1 MAFLFGKL
9 ADRKKTDA
17 PSPDI
22 TEPPSPPPPKP
33 KPPPPGTLLTHEDRL
48 DLLVSDISSRAPPRL
63 AEAILKAAPV
73 LTPVAVVLIKVLNVV
88 GPVYIRLFSLIYAF
102 LAALPYDLFQAAM
115 GLGLC
120 FFGGGY
126 CASIAAAEAFY
137 MTGWSTTRQQLQHI
151 YEEAVAMSEAQTK
164 DDAKDEDGDGVA
176 DVNQI
181 PTSEL
186 LERKVR
192 VAAGA
197 VRDPQRLSAALGGL
211 YVGWLSVQG
220 VLRVQ
225 FAKTINLAL
234 SCSQFVEYYVCKL
247 LLPLVAPLLS
257 TEFRAWLPVGI
268 KTGTKAIFV
277 YFAWKLQ
284 EVVSAAQSGL
294 RGGLLFSRG
303 VCAWLNRRGHKS
315 FLGLSLEPDKTYLD
329 EAVGYVLAAL
339 GFYVQWQFGFGI
351 PFPFSLVMLPL
362 DAVEWYVRWSVTSD
376 GANGA

>member
-1 MAFLFGKL
+1 MCGALAAEQQRYILIFFRFHPGFIALEVKNPPRRRSLGHVMAFLFGKL

-73 LTPVAVVLIKVLNVV
+73 LTPVCDYAARSPHPFDGRRSDAFLPHRPQVAVVLIKVLNVV

-164 DDAKDEDGDGVA
+164 ERRGGVTCGGDA
-176 DVNQI
+176 
-181 PTSEL
+181 S
-186 LERKVR
+186 
-192 VAAGA
+192 
-197 VRDPQRLSAALGGL
+197 
-211 YVGWLSVQG
+211 
-220 VLRVQ
+220 
-225 FAKTINLAL
+225 NLPV
-234 SCSQFVEYYVCKL
+234 SL
-247 LLPLVAPLLS
+247 LLPLLGRREGRGRRRHRRCEPDPDLGAARAQGPRRLS
-257 TEFRAWLPVGI
+257 PSLGATRSISAEPRLSPSCSRGARCVWLPVRCATRSGCPQRWAVS
-268 KTGTKAIFV
+268 TSAGSRCRACC
-277 YFAWKLQ
+277 ASSLQ
-284 EVVSAAQSGL
+284 RQ
-294 RGGLLFSRG
+294 
-303 VCAWLNRRGHKS
+303 
-315 FLGLSLEPDKTYLD
+315 
-329 EAVGYVLAAL
+329 
-339 GFYVQWQFGFGI
+339 
-351 PFPFSLVMLPL
+351 
-362 DAVEWYVRWSVTSD
+362 
-376 GANGA
+376 